1 MFYFLAEKEL
11 EPNQI
16 HIRRCLIQCKGIEN
30 EICTF
35 LSR

>member
-16 HIRRCLIQCKGIEN
+16 YIRRCLIQCKGIEN
-30 EICTF
+30 EVCTIF
-35 LSR
+35 SR